1 MLYVENNIEKHIVI
15 VEGMSCGH
23 CKNAVEKA
31 VGLLPGLL
39 SAEVDLAAKS
49 LTVKFDA
56 NKTTL
61 SEIKEAVVEEGYTV
75 VSVR

>member
-1 MLYVENNIEKHIVI
+1 MGNNIERYTMI

-31 VGLLPGLL
+31 VGALPGLL

-49 LTVKFDA
+49 LMVEFDA
-56 NKTTL
+56 SKTTL
-61 SEIKEAVVEEGYTV
+61 SEIKDAVVEEGYTV
-75 VSVR
+75 VE